1 MWLVTT
7 SIAALFVTAL
17 GFFSPKKYRLDL
29 LSLMLWGAA
38 VMIFIDHL
46 LGYGGGEFLEMETG
60 GLIPNG
66 ALLGVTMLIPIFTI
80 WELIVLISKR
90 KGGPEWS

>member
-1 MWLVTT
+1 MWLITT
-7 SIAALFVTAL
+7 SIAALLVTAL

-29 LSLMLWGAA
+29 LGLMLWGAA

-46 LGYGGGEFLEMETG
+46 LGYEGGEFLEMETG

-66 ALLGVTMLIPIFTI
+66 ALLGVAMLIPIFTI
-80 WELIVLISKR
+80 WEVIVLISKR
-90 KGGPEWS
+90 RGGPEWS

>member
-1 MWLVTT
+1 MWLITT

-46 LGYGGGEFLEMETG
+46 LGYEGGEFLEMETG

-90 KGGPEWS
+90 RGGPEWS

>member
-46 LGYGGGEFLEMETG
+46 LGYEGGEFLEMETG

-90 KGGPEWS
+90 RGGPEWS

>member
-1 MWLVTT
+1 MWLITT

-46 LGYGGGEFLEMETG
+46 LGYEGGEFLEMETG

-80 WELIVLISKR
+80 WEVIVLISKR
-90 KGGPEWS
+90 RGGPEWS